1 MEVTAL
7 QVELGRMLVEGS
19 FIDQEQ
25 LDTALELS
33 QRNNK
38 KLEDVLLDENIVT
51 SETLTTCLSM
61 LYRVP
66 VVDLNQVKMQA
77 EVVRLIPEQLARERN
92 VLAISSDGDS
102 LRVAMEDPHDVGL
115 LDTLAALTGMRVK
128 PVLPLGGGLNEI
140 ISSSYN
146 LTTNI
151 AREVAQM
158 VAPTA
163 AEDVPLLEVEAVA
176 RAPVVRAV
184 DMIVAQAVKERASDV
199 HIIPRGDSVKVL
211 YRIDGVLHE
220 AVTLPLGVHAALV
233 SRIKV
238 LSNMNIAE
246 RRRPQDGQFSLK
258 INDKD
263 KEEVDFR
270 VATAETH
277 HGEMVAIRVLD
288 KSGAVLQLTDIGLQ
302 PNPLQLFQ
310 TLLTSPFGMLL
321 VSGPTG
327 SGKTTSLYSALNQL
341 IPLKRNIL
349 TIEDPIEYHFEEI
362 NQLQVNRQA
371 GVTFA
376 AGLRAIMR
384 LDPDIILVGEI
395 RDAET
400 ATTAVQAALTGHL
413 VLSSIHANDAAG
425 SIIRLID
432 MGVEPFLVV
441 SAVIGA
447 VAQRLVRRVCPYCL
461 TTAAVPPAEAMA
473 YQNEMHEPHTEFQ
486 VGRGCNFCSHTGFR
500 GRVGVFEVLAMND
513 QIRALVPKGA
523 TASEIRKEAISDGM
537 IPMRHDGMLKAK
549 DAITTPGEV
558 VRNVFNI
565 MG

>member
-1 MEVTAL
+1 
-7 QVELGRMLVEGS
+7 
-19 FIDQEQ
+19 
-25 LDTALELS
+25 
-33 QRNNK
+33 
-38 KLEDVLLDENIVT
+38 
-51 SETLTTCLSM
+51 
-61 LYRVP
+61 
-66 VVDLNQVKMQA
+66 
-77 EVVRLIPEQLARERN
+77 
-92 VLAISSDGDS
+92 
-102 LRVAMEDPHDVGL
+102 
-115 LDTLAALTGMRVK
+115 
-128 PVLPLGGGLNEI
+128 
-140 ISSSYN
+140 
-146 LTTNI
+146 
-151 AREVAQM
+151 M